1 MRGAN
6 WSPNTYFLIAWLT
19 LLGCTSRFATADEV
33 NPHAFEGAIQ
43 EFEALDRQ
51 TPPPEQPIVFVG
63 SSSIRMW
70 NLSKSFSN
78 LPVLNRGFG
87 GSQIADSV
95 YFAQRIVIKY
105 KPRMVVFYAGDND
118 LASGKQPAEVL
129 KDFQEFTSQVH
140 AALPKTRIVFISI
153 KPSIARWKLIDS
165 ARRTNSLI
173 ADFIKSEPRLTFV
186 DVEPLML
193 GPDGKPRGE
202 LFIADG
208 LHMNTKG
215 YELWASLIA
224 PLVK

>member
-6 WSPNTYFLIAWLT
+6 WPRNTHVWIAWLA
-19 LLGCTSRFATADEV
+19 LAGCESCIAMADEAR
-33 NPHAFEGAIQ
+33 PHAFEAEIQ
-43 EFEALDRQ
+43 KFEALDRQ

-70 NLSKSFSN
+70 NLAKSFPN
-78 LPVLNRGFG
+78 LPVMNRGFG

-95 YFAQRIVIKY
+95 YYAQRIVIKC
-105 KPRMVVFYAGDND
+105 KPRLVVFYAGDND
-118 LASGKQPAEVL
+118 LASGKQPSDVL
-129 KDFQEFTSQVH
+129 KDFQDFASQVH

-165 ARRTNSLI
+165 ARRANSLI
-173 ADFIKSEPRLTFV
+173 ADFIKSDPRLIFV

-193 GPDGKPRGE
+193 GADGMPRGE

-208 LHMNTKG
+208 LHMNAKG